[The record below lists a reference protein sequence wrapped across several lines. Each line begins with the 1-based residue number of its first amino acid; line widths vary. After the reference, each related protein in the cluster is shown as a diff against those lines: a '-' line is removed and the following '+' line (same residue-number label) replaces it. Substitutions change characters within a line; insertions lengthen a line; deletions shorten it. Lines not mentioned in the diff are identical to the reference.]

1 MSKVEATSSSLWA
14 LNKSQDLPELSSEE
28 RKEPSVSTTTS
39 TKVEPISNGDLF
51 TEVTEPLTSPT
62 DDSLNK
68 TRPSSSELTESSEN
82 TGSQEPEES
91 VESDDS
97 ETASSEEDDLAPI
110 LRRSSRTTKGAPPTR
125 YGKAFTHQLG
135 SFELNLLIQGC

>member
-1 MSKVEATSSSLWA
+1 MT
-14 LNKSQDLPELSSEE
+14 
-28 RKEPSVSTTTS
+28 VSI
-39 TKVEPISNGDLF
+39 KLG
-51 TEVTEPLTSPT
+51 
-62 DDSLNK
+62 
-68 TRPSSSELTESSEN
+68 PSSSELAESSEN

-110 LRRSSRTTKGAPPTR
+110 LRGSSRTTKGAPPTR

-135 SFELNLLIQGC
+135 SFEFNF